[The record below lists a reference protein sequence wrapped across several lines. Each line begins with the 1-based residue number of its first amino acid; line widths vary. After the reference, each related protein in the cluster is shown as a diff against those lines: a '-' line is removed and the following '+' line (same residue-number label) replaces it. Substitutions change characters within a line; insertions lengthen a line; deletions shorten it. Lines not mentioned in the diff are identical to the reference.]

1 MSKPLTI
8 AQLTDVHLGP
18 IRGFTP
24 RYWNLKRLT
33 GYINWQSKRRNA
45 YRRDVLDRLVA
56 DLRQQAPDHI
66 VVTGDLANIGLPQ
79 ELIQGLDWLQSL
91 GKPDAVS
98 VIPGNH
104 DIYGR
109 LRRDPGT
116 DRWAAYMSSN
126 PAGAAWT
133 DNSGGEPFPYVRL
146 FGQVALVGV
155 NSAIVTPPLIA
166 WGEVGAAQ
174 RERLGRL
181 LDKLGQ
187 AQLFRLVL
195 IHHPPLPGQAKL
207 ARGLRDAAALEKVL
221 TQHGAELVIHGH
233 NHLNSLVWRHSASGP
248 LPVIGAPSASLGRPY
263 RHEPLARY
271 NLYRIAGPPWRIEL
285 IGRGLA
291 EPGSQVQELERRVL
305 APHEPAA

>member
-1 MSKPLTI
+1 MPKPLTI

-24 RYWNLKRLT
+24 RHWSLKRLT
-33 GYINWQSKRRNA
+33 GYLNWQRNRRSA
-45 YRRDVLDRLVA
+45 YQRAVLDRLVA
-56 DLRQQAPDHI
+56 DLRQHAPDHI
-66 VVTGDLANIGLPQ
+66 VVTGDLANIGLPG
-79 ELIQGLDWLQSL
+79 ELMHGLDWLRSI
-91 GKPDAVS
+91 GEPHAVS

-116 DRWAAYMSSN
+116 DRWAAYMASCAEGAEWTGGH
-126 PAGAAWT
+126 AG
-133 DNSGGEPFPYVRL
+133 FPYVRRL
-146 FGQVALVGV
+146 GQVALIGV
-155 NSAIVTPPLIA
+155 NSAVVTPPMMA

-195 IHHPPLPGQAKL
+195 IHHPPLPGQAKP
-207 ARGLRDAAALEKVL
+207 ARALRDAAALEQIL
-221 TQHGAELVIHGH
+221 TEHGAELVIHGH
-233 NHLNSLVWRHSASGP
+233 NHLNSLAWRQSASGR
-248 LPVIGAPSASLGRPY
+248 LPVVGAPSASLGRLHK
-263 RHEPLARY
+263 HEPLARY
-271 NLYRIAGPPWRIEL
+271 NLYRIEGPPWRIEL

-291 EPGSQVQELERRVL
+291 GPGGQVQELERRTLV
-305 APHEPAA
+305 

>member
-1 MSKPLTI
+1 MPNPLTI

-24 RYWNLKRLT
+24 RYWSLKRLT
-33 GYINWQSKRRNA
+33 GYINWHKKRRHA

-91 GKPDAVS
+91 GKPDVVS

-104 DIYGR
+104 DIYGH
-109 LRRDPGT
+109 LRQDPGT
-116 DRWAAYMSSN
+116 SRWASYMTSN
-126 PAGAAWT
+126 AEGAAWT
-133 DNSGGEPFPYVRL
+133 GGGSGGFPYVRL
-146 FGQVALVGV
+146 LGRVALIGV
-155 NSAIVTPPLIA
+155 NSAAVTPPMIA

-195 IHHPPLPGQAKL
+195 IHHPPLPGQAKP
-207 ARGLRDAAALEKVL
+207 ARGLRDAAALEQVL
-221 TQHGAELVIHGH
+221 TRHGAELVIHGH
-233 NHLNSLVWRHSASGP
+233 NHINSLAWRRSPSGP
-248 LPVIGAPSASLGRPY
+248 LPVVGAPSASVGLPHK
-263 RHEPLARY
+263 HEPLARY
-271 NLYRIAGPPWRIEL
+271 NLYRIEGPPWRIEL

-305 APHEPAA
+305 V

>member
-1 MSKPLTI
+1 MPKPLTI

-33 GYINWQSKRRNA
+33 GYINWQRKRRTA
-45 YRRDVLDRLVA
+45 YLRDVLDRLVA
-56 DLRQQAPDHI
+56 DLRRQAPDHI

-91 GKPDAVS
+91 GKPDLVS

-104 DIYGR
+104 DIYGH
-109 LRRDPGT
+109 LRHDSGT
-116 DRWAAYMSSN
+116 SRWAAYMSSN
-126 PAGAAWT
+126 ANGAARI
-133 DNSGGEPFPYVRL
+133 DNSGGELFPYVRL
-146 FGQVALVGV
+146 LGQVALVGV

-166 WGEVGAAQ
+166 WGEVGTAQ
-174 RERLGRL
+174 RERLGRV

-195 IHHPPLPGQAKL
+195 IHHPPLPGQAKP
-207 ARGLRDAAALEKVL
+207 ARGLRDAAQLENVL

-233 NHLNSLVWRHSASGP
+233 NHLNSLAWRHSVSGP
-248 LPVIGAPSASLGRPY
+248 LPVVGAPSASLGRPY
-263 RHEPLARY
+263 KPEPLARY
-271 NLYRIAGPPWRIEL
+271 NLYRIEGPPWRIEL

-305 APHEPAA
+305 ALHEPAA